1 MSREH
6 VFGPGDRSR
15 EAYFCICQYCLLIL
29 ISYVRICFRAGGAG
43 GGRVERDERGGEGER
58 GVVVGGGCEGPSER
72 QSDRAIQRS
81 TKLSSDQPIGRA
93 IERPHHR
100 TATRPHDF
108 TTARPHD
115 RMTPRP
121 HDRTTARP
129 HNLASGPHYHHHPT
143 FYNLI
148 SGANCGMFLLRNVY
162 IYIRIYIYIYN
173 MYVYAELY
181 R

>member
-43 GGRVERDERGGEGER
+43 GGRVEREER

-100 TATRPHDF
+100 TATRPHDS

-129 HNLASGPHYHHHPT
+129 HNLASGPHYHHPT
-143 FYNLI
+143 FCHLI
-148 SGANCGMFLLRNVY
+148 SGANCGMFFCGMC
-162 IYIRIYIYIYN
+162 IYIYIYI
-173 MYVYAELY
+173 YVYAELY